1 MAKDENSK
9 SRKINTLQFGEI
21 SVDPEHI
28 FVFPGGMLG
37 FENLREF
44 VLISEEET
52 VPFKW
57 LISLEEPEIGFPL
70 LSPWHID
77 ISYDPGKGFDYDKQV
92 IFVVVTLEDDEGLM
106 TSNMKAPLVL
116 DVEKQVGQQVI
127 LPTDKYSPNYV
138 IRRREEEKQEK

>member
-1 MAKDENSK
+1 MSKDEKPK
-9 SRKINTLQFGEI
+9 SRRIKTLQFGEI
-21 SVDPEHI
+21 NVEPDHV
-28 FVFPGGMLG
+28 FVFDNGMLG

-52 VPFKW
+52 LPFKW
-57 LISLEEPEIGFPL
+57 LISMEEPEIGFPL

-77 ISYDPGKGFDYDKQV
+77 ISYNPGKEFDLERQV
-92 IFVVVTLEDDEGLM
+92 IFVVVTLEDEKGLM

-116 DVEKQVGQQVI
+116 NIEQQTGQQVI

-138 IRRREEEKQEK
+138 IKRREEENQEK